1 MTSDVGRVDAK
12 PWPKLAAW
20 SAVAFCYLIAFVQR
34 VAPLSAAE
42 QLGTDFHAS
51 AFEIGLVFAAY
62 FYAYMLMQLPAGMI
76 NDVWPVRSTVL
87 MSTAISAVATL
98 AFSAAE
104 TWWAAA
110 IARTFVAVG
119 DVFVFT
125 ALMKLTAELF
135 PPNRFAFMAGL
146 GQLAGFLGG
155 VIAAVPFTIAVQWW
169 GWRSCFAALCGFSL
183 AGLLACLAFVPR
195 VERPSSPQPMSASI
209 NNLLSLSRSSLQW
222 VAIATASSG
231 YVVFLTLSGTWGF
244 LIFVQ
249 GYGYSTERASLL
261 VGAFV
266 GGSAAGTLLA
276 GYVVDRYRASL
287 RGPFILTAALRLA
300 LLLLLVPQIGEWLG
314 YGAALFC
321 MALLGFI
328 GGAQNPAIVAVVRHT
343 QGFARL
349 AVAIALLSTVQNLAG
364 ACLQPL
370 FGAILDAGSIA
381 QVANGVQMHSPE
393 SIGWLLAVLA
403 LGSTAAGLCVL
414 FATDREFAAHG
425 A

>member
-1 MTSDVGRVDAK
+1 M
-12 PWPKLAAW
+12 
-20 SAVAFCYLIAFVQR
+20 
-34 VAPLSAAE
+34 
-42 QLGTDFHAS
+42 DFHAS
-51 AFEIGLVFAAY
+51 AVEIGLVFAAY

-76 NDVWPVRSTVL
+76 NDIWPVRSTVL

-104 TWWAAA
+104 TWWTAA

-125 ALMKLTAELF
+125 ALMKFTAELF

-155 VIAAVPFTIAVQWW
+155 LFATVPFTIAVQRW
-169 GWRSCFAALCGFSL
+169 GWRPCFAGL
-183 AGLLACLAFVPR
+183 AASAIVGLVACLAFVPR
-195 VERPSSPQPMSASI
+195 VERSSSPAPMSASFK
-209 NNLLSLSRSSLQW
+209 NLLALSRSPIQW

-231 YVVFLTLSGTWGF
+231 YVVFLTLSGAWGL

-266 GGSAAGTLLA
+266 GGTAAGTLFA

-287 RGPFILTAALRLA
+287 RGPFILAAGVRLV
-300 LLLLLVPQIGEWLG
+300 LLLLLIPQIGAWLG
-314 YGAALFC
+314 YGAALSC
-321 MALLGFI
+321 LIVLGLI
-328 GGAQNPAIVAVVRHT
+328 GGAQNPAVVAIIRNT

-349 AVAIALLSTVQNLAG
+349 AVAIALMSTVQNLAS

-370 FGAILDAGSIA
+370 LGAILDAGPIVQA
-381 QVANGVQMHSPE
+381 ANGAQMYSQG

-403 LGSTAAGLCVL
+403 VGSTAAGLCVL
-414 FATDREFAAHG
+414 FASDREFAAHDV
-425 A
+425 